1 MGIFLFILLGI
12 GLSVSDFHTQS
23 IGIKENF
30 GQIDELLPFGFAGM
44 VVSFP
49 MVLFSFAGIE
59 MIGLTVGETS
69 DPQKNLKKQSTV
81 CLGVFSF
88 LYRNDFV
95 DFICCSMALFRFK
108 RKSFSDYA
116 ASDPLPRRSSNC
128 QSNDFGCF
136 FVLSK

>member
-1 MGIFLFILLGI
+1 MLQSSGLVNWNLFLNHQDLGDFPFILLGI

-59 MIGLTVGETS
+59 MIGNRWR
-69 DPQKNLKKQSTV
+69 DK
-81 CLGVFSF
+81 
-88 LYRNDFV
+88 
-95 DFICCSMALFRFK
+95 
-108 RKSFSDYA
+108 
-116 ASDPLPRRSSNC
+116 
-128 QSNDFGCF
+128 
-136 FVLSK
+136 